1 MTSISSM
8 IDAAVTYLQSRVAG
22 PAPVAGII
30 LGSGLGTLAD
40 KIETT
45 DVIPYSEIP
54 GFPVSTAMGHK
65 GNFIFGSIGGKRV
78 VAMQGRNHYYEGYPM
93 EKVTMGVR
101 VMAKL
106 GIKFLFVS
114 NAAGATNPSYRI
126 GDPIILKDHI
136 NFLPNPLIG
145 PNLDEFGD
153 RFPDM
158 TCAYDLELQDLASR
172 IGMDLGV
179 SLARGVYVANS
190 GPSYETPAEIRFY
203 RMIGADLVGMSTVPE
218 VIVARHC
225 GIRVFGMSVVTNIAN
240 LTNEAKVLN
249 DGEDVLK
256 QAGIAAGLMAELF
269 SRMIAEI

>member
-1 MTSISSM
+1 M
-8 IDAAVTYLQSRVAG
+8 IDAAADYIKSRVQG
-22 PAPVAGII
+22 PAPLAGII

-40 KIETT
+40 RIEATH
-45 DVIPYSEIP
+45 VIPYSEVP
-54 GFPVSTAMGHK
+54 CFPVSTAMGHK
-65 GNFIFGSIGGKRV
+65 GNFIIGSLGGKPV
-78 VAMQGRNHYYEGYPM
+78 IAMQGRIHFYEGYPM
-93 EKVTMGVR
+93 DKVTMGVR
-101 VMAKL
+101 IMARL
-106 GIKFLFVS
+106 GIKYLFVS
-114 NAAGATNPSYRI
+114 NAAGAINPSYRI

-136 NFLPNPLIG
+136 NLLPNPLIG
-145 PNLDEFGD
+145 PNLDEFGE

-179 SLARGVYVANS
+179 SLARGVYLANS

-203 RMIGADLVGMSTVPE
+203 RSIGADLVGMSTVPE

-225 GIRVFGMSVVTNIAN
+225 GIKVFGMSVVTNIAN
-240 LTNEAKVLN
+240 FTNEAKVLN